1 MRDDVFVY
9 VTEDLPDAI
18 HSACVPCADG
28 YNIYINANLDEAHR
42 QIAYLHELIHIE
54 HGHCER
60 DIDVNKIEGELH
72 G

>member
-28 YNIYINANLDEAHR
+28 YNIYINAKLDEAHR
-42 QIAYLHELIHIE
+42 QIAYLHELFHIDK
-54 HGHCER
+54 GHLEN
-60 DIDVNKIEGELH
+60 DVDVDAVESKMG